1 MPITAI
7 VSPVSDELTA
17 LDELKLLRL
26 KSAHPEHRSV
36 SIEALRGVFSLA
48 FRAIADKDA
57 EISRLTAELD
67 DARNVPVE
75 YVPTAGVEAAMAAD
89 PSREDGSVLRETGG
103 QRRAWAW
110 RAATKEWERVQ

>member
-1 MPITAI
+1 MTA
-7 VSPVSDELTA
+7 ELTA
-17 LDELKLLRL
+17 LDELKLYRE
-26 KSAHPEHRSV
+26 AHRTGPHRARITPQAMTNV
-36 SIEALRGVFSLA
+36 LTTA

-57 EISRLTAELD
+57 EIARLTAELD

-103 QRRAWAW
+103 QHRAWAW
-110 RAATKEWERVQ
+110 KAAAREWEQVT